1 MYIAIIYFDRP
12 MRKVPKIIFRRVK
25 AQTIKSMGIL

>member
-12 MRKVPKIIFRRVK
+12 MKVPKIIFRRVK